1 MIDGLSPNLDS
12 PHLPQE
18 PRKDI
23 ASLPDK
29 ASLAELAKSGG
40 IMGSASGVPSQFEN
54 AVTF

>member
-1 MIDGLSPNLDS
+1 
-12 PHLPQE
+12 LPQE

-40 IMGSASGVPSQFEN
+40 IMGSASGEPSQFEN